1 MHGRRRAARREMRES
16 GFRGTRDATMLK
28 AIRDF
33 FDQSLGGGDAQ
44 RGHGIELATAALL
57 VEVMRMDSEV
67 DAAEREVVLRA
78 VRGKFGL
85 APGEA
90 ERLIAL
96 AEEEARQANDYWQF
110 TSVINQRFSYEQKV
124 RVVALMWE
132 VAHADAALSAYEEH
146 LIRKLA
152 DLLYV
157 SHRDYITAKL
167 AARDAAVGS
176 ASVPGGEASD

>member
-1 MHGRRRAARREMRES
+1 MRES
-16 GFRGTRDATMLK
+16 GFCGMRDATMLK

-33 FDQSLGGGDAQ
+33 FDQSLGGGGAQ
-44 RGHGIELATAALL
+44 RGHDIELATAALL
-57 VEVMRMDSEV
+57 VEVMRMDSEA
-67 DAAEREVVLRA
+67 DAAERDVVLRA

-85 APGEA
+85 APDEA

-96 AEEEARQANDYWQF
+96 AEEEAKQANDYWQF

-176 ASVPGGEASD
+176 ASAPDGEASS

>member
-1 MHGRRRAARREMRES
+1 
-16 GFRGTRDATMLK
+16 
-28 AIRDF
+28 
-33 FDQSLGGGDAQ
+33 
-44 RGHGIELATAALL
+44 
-57 VEVMRMDSEV
+57 MDSEV
-67 DAAEREVVLRA
+67 DAAERDVVLRA

-85 APGEA
+85 APDEA

-157 SHRDYITAKL
+157 SHRDYITGKL
-167 AARDAAVGS
+167 AARDAAVGP

>member
-1 MHGRRRAARREMRES
+1 MHGHHRAAAREMRES
-16 GFRGTRDATMLK
+16 GFRGTQDATMLK

-57 VEVMRMDSEV
+57 VEVMRMDSGA
-67 DAAEREVVLRA
+67 DAAERGVVLRA

-85 APGEA
+85 SPDEA

-110 TSVINQRFSYEQKV
+110 TSVVNQRFSYEEKV
-124 RVVALMWE
+124 RVVSLMWE

-146 LIRKLA
+146 LIRKLS

-167 AARDAAVGS
+167 AARDAASGPTRAPERDGS
-176 ASVPGGEASD
+176 G

>member
-1 MHGRRRAARREMRES
+1 
-16 GFRGTRDATMLK
+16 MLK

-33 FDQSLGGGDAQ
+33 FDQSLGGGNAQ

-110 TSVINQRFSYEQKV
+110 TSVNNQRFSYEQKV

-157 SHRDYITAKL
+157 SHRDYITGKL
-167 AARDAAVGS
+167 AARDAAVGP
-176 ASVPGGEASD
+176 AAVPGGAAWG

>member
-1 MHGRRRAARREMRES
+1 M
-16 GFRGTRDATMLK
+16 
-28 AIRDF
+28 
-33 FDQSLGGGDAQ
+33 
-44 RGHGIELATAALL
+44 
-57 VEVMRMDSEV
+57 
-67 DAAEREVVLRA
+67 LRA
-78 VRGKFGL
+78 VRGKFDL

-132 VAHADAALSAYEEH
+132 VAHADAALSSYEEH

-176 ASVPGGEASD
+176 ASVPGGEA

>member
-1 MHGRRRAARREMRES
+1 
-16 GFRGTRDATMLK
+16 MLK

-33 FDQSLGGGDAQ
+33 FDQAPGGAKGR
-44 RGHGIELATAALL
+44 RGHDIELATAALL

-85 APGEA
+85 APDEA

-167 AARDAAVGS
+167 SARDAAYGPARAPERDGS
-176 ASVPGGEASD
+176 D